1 MSADLVHLLPVPG
14 ARLATDVHLPAG
26 GAPAP
31 AVIIRT
37 PYDRASHRAEARAWV
52 AHGFAAVVQD
62 VRGRHG
68 SDGTWHPYRGEAAD
82 GAATL
87 RWVRA
92 QDWCDGRV
100 VAAGSSYAAYCA
112 LVTAVGDD
120 ATPAPGTPPHTKPG
134 APPDRASS
142 TASGPAPNTPSA
154 YPSAS
159 PPDTAPD
166 AVIAAVPALGPAE
179 VAREPS
185 GVERLYARAGWWAA
199 RGDRPDSDATALDKA
214 LAGDPGLL
222 EHLPVTGLP
231 DRLGR
236 PMSSWPGVW
245 DDCRRDRVILRGA
258 TAHVPLLAV
267 GGARDPFVTDTMN
280 LWRHWGG
287 PSRLLVGPWGHGLT
301 TDPAPEARAGHR
313 VNLGALYASWARAAL
328 DGTQSE
334 GTRGVV
340 ALGDSDRWYP
350 LGGGPTTACL
360 RHFVPPHGLRLLQG
374 RAFLADPEHPV
385 RSDHLDID
393 PHHAADRALLVTPP
407 LPRPV
412 DLLGAAEA
420 RLCAAADT
428 PVADWFVRLVALDP
442 HGRAAP
448 LAVGA
453 VRRAD
458 PAGTHV
464 RFTVPL
470 GFLARRLDA
479 GTRLR
484 VEIAGH
490 HFPAHAR
497 NPHTGENPVTATR
510 LSPSRRTPRTTGT
523 ALLLP
528 AGLGRR
534 TDPVTDL
541 AQELC
546 T

>member
-1 MSADLVHLLPVPG
+1 MSALVHHLPVPG

-31 AVIIRT
+31 AILIRT
-37 PYDRASHRAEARAWV
+37 PYDRASHRAEARAW
-52 AHGFAAVVQD
+52 AARGFAAVVQD

-68 SDGTWHPYRGEAAD
+68 SDGAWRPYRSEAAD
-82 GAATL
+82 GAAAL

-92 QDWCDGRV
+92 QGWCDGRV

-112 LVTAVGDD
+112 LVMVVGDD
-120 ATPAPGTPPHTKPG
+120 TTPAPGTSPG
-134 APPDRASS
+134 EFP
-142 TASGPAPNTPSA
+142 G
-154 YPSAS
+154 
-159 PPDTAPD
+159 TAPD

-185 GVERLYARAGWWAA
+185 GVERLHARAGWWAA
-199 RGDRPDSDATALDKA
+199 HGDRSDSDATALDKA
-214 LAGDPGLL
+214 LADDPGLW
-222 EHLPVTGLP
+222 EHLPVTALP

-236 PMSSWPGVW
+236 PMPSWPGIW
-245 DDCRRDRVILRGA
+245 DGCRRDRITLRGA
-258 TAHVPLLAV
+258 TAGVPLLAV
-267 GGARDPFVTDTMN
+267 GGTRDPFASDTLN
-280 LWRHWGG
+280 LWRRWGG

-301 TDPAPEARAGHR
+301 ASPAPEARPGHR
-313 VNLGALYASWARAAL
+313 VNLGVLYVRWARAAL
-328 DGTQSE
+328 DGAHAD
-334 GTRGVV
+334 GARGAV
-340 ALGDSDRWYP
+340 ALGGSEHWYP
-350 LGGGPTTACL
+350 LGTVPSTASL
-360 RHFVPPHGLRLLQG
+360 RHFAPPHRLRLLQG
-374 RAFLADPEHPV
+374 ATFLADPEHPV
-385 RSDHLDID
+385 RSDHLDITPSGTAH
-393 PHHAADRALLVTPP
+393 PHHAPHQTPDRALLVTPP

-412 DLLGAAEA
+412 DLFGTAEA

-428 PVADWFVRLVALDP
+428 SVADWFVRLVALDP

-448 LAVGA
+448 LAFGA
-453 VRRAD
+453 VRRSD
-458 PAGTHV
+458 PAGTHA

-484 VEIAGH
+484 AEIAGH

-510 LSPSRRTPRTTGT
+510 LRPSRRTLRATDS

-528 AGLGRR
+528 TGLGRR